1 MKKDKKM
8 IILFILPAI
17 IAYSIVFLYPTIRT
31 TIMSFFHMQY
41 VTEPVKNWKFVGF
54 GNYSRLFNST
64 LFMTS
69 LKNLGGIWLYGGI
82 INFFFAV
89 FFSVVLTSGVKRK
102 SFFRAVIY
110 LPNVIS
116 AVAMGTMWLQYVLNA
131 KYGLFHNIFEF
142 LHIGVLASRQWTGP
156 DHIFSSL
163 IIAFSFGSVG
173 YFVLIFMAA
182 IEKIPHDFYEAAM
195 LEGASVTH
203 QFTHITFPLLK
214 DTFANSLVL
223 WTVQIVAFFVWSQVF
238 SPLTPEPG
246 TVTPMVYMYQEVFGS
261 NTVVTERFVGAGA
274 AVGVIL
280 SIIVVIAFLL
290 SNIIFKSERLEY

>member
-8 IILFILPAI
+8 IVIFLLPAVI
-17 IAYSIVFLYPTIRT
+17 SYCMIFLYPTVRT
-31 TIMSFFHMQY
+31 TIMSFFHMEY
-41 VTEPVKNWKFVGF
+41 VTAPLSTWEFVGL
-54 GNYSRLFNST
+54 GNYKRLVNSS
-64 LFMTS
+64 LFMQS
-69 LKNLGGIWLYGGI
+69 IKNLAGIWLYGGLFT
-82 INFFFAV
+82 FFFAV
-89 FFSVVLTSGVKRK
+89 FFSVVLTSGVKKK
-102 SFFRAVIY
+102 SFWRAVIY

-131 KYGLFHNIFEF
+131 KYGLFHNLFSA
-142 LHIGVLASRQWTGP
+142 LHIEALANRQWTSP

-195 LEGASVTH
+195 LEGASIRK
-203 QFTHITFPLLK
+203 QFFKITFPLLK
-214 DTFANSLVL
+214 DTFASNLVL
-223 WTVQIVAFFVWSQVF
+223 WTVQVVAFFVWSQVF

-280 SIIVVIAFLL
+280 AIIVVLAFFI
-290 SNIIFKSERLEY
+290 SNVIFKSERLEY